1 MPKLVAIMEEEGIHL
16 SKRSLVALTTWS
28 QIDGVTL
35 AGSSRRFRHR
45 VLCCF
50 IDGRLEVLWLAACRI
65 GLTNC
70 AFMLD
75 RFGSAQQRWA
85 GAVPN
90 ISCLPSV
97 CVRRPQYSARWTER
111 SGDRQVS
118 ASSLPCVLQRESIQP
133 IYSPVVTI
141 CTVSGHYM
149 YRQF

>member
-1 MPKLVAIMEEEGIHL
+1 
-16 SKRSLVALTTWS
+16 
-28 QIDGVTL
+28 L

-45 VLCCF
+45 ILCCV
-50 IDGRLEVLWLAACRI
+50 IDVRLEVLWLATCQT

-75 RFGSAQQRWA
+75 RFGTAEQRWA

-90 ISCLPSV
+90 ISCLPSAF
-97 CVRRPQYSARWTER
+97 VRQPQYGARWTER

-118 ASSLPCVLQRESIQP
+118 ASSLLCVLQRESIQP

-141 CTVSGHYM
+141 CTASLTLQNSTFCPHSVFM
-149 YRQF
+149 CFVWI

>member
-1 MPKLVAIMEEEGIHL
+1 M
-16 SKRSLVALTTWS
+16 
-28 QIDGVTL
+28 

-50 IDGRLEVLWLAACRI
+50 IDGRLEVLWLAACQI

-75 RFGSAQQRWA
+75 RFGTAQQRWA

-90 ISCLPSV
+90 ISCLPSA
-97 CVRRPQYSARWTER
+97 CVRQSQYGARWTER

-118 ASSLPCVLQRESIQP
+118 ASSLLCVLQRESIQP
-133 IYSPVVTI
+133 IYSPVLTI
-141 CTVSGHYM
+141 CTARFNITKFYVQPTQCVYVFCVDLRTNSDYFPIQH
-149 YRQF
+149 